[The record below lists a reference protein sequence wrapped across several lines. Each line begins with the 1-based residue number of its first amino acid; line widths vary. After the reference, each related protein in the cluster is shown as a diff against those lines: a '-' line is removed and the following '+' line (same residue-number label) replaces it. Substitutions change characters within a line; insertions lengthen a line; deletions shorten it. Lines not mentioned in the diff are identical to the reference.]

1 MQPSQPIE
9 PTRSGTAR
17 TAADGLC
24 PGLCPGLAPSLRLTV
39 CLGLCLGPLLM
50 LPAQASEPVH
60 GHAMHGAAKYPADF
74 THFDYVNADA
84 PKRGQVHLS
93 AVGTFDSLNPYILKG
108 VPAAGLGQVFQTL
121 TTDSDD
127 EAFSQYGELAH
138 SIEVADDRTWVA
150 YRLREQARWHDG
162 QAVTA
167 DDVVF
172 SFETLKSKGHPF
184 YRSYYASVERVEK
197 LGEHHVK
204 FHFADGNNSE
214 LPMIMGQLPVLPAHH
229 YRSRDFEQ
237 TNLDPPLGSGPYRV
251 AQVDPGRSITYERV
265 TDWWAA
271 ELPVNRGRYNIDR
284 IRYDYYRDGTV
295 ALEAFKAGEY
305 DFRVENNS
313 KLWATAYEG
322 PPFARGLIR
331 TELIDHDLPTGMQ
344 GFVYNTRRPPFDDPL
359 VREALAYA
367 FDFEWTN
374 KNLFYGQY
382 TRTASYFSNSELAA
396 HGPPSPEELA
406 LLEPYRDR
414 LPPRVFSDAYVP
426 PASDGEHGI
435 RTNLRTALKLLAQAG
450 FEVRDRKLVRASTG
464 AAVRFEILLVQ
475 PAFERIVLPFRANL
489 ERLGIEVTVRTVDS
503 AQYQRR
509 LDEFEF
515 DMVVGTFGQSLS
527 PGNEQRDFWGSA
539 AADIPG
545 SRNIIGIRNPAIDAL
560 IDSVVAAP
568 DRDALVHRTRALD
581 RALLWG
587 HYVIPNWHIRSFRVA
602 YWDKFARPSV
612 NPKYALGFETWWVDE
627 DKARRLN
634 SARKGG

>member
-1 MQPSQPIE
+1 
-9 PTRSGTAR
+9 
-17 TAADGLC
+17 
-24 PGLCPGLAPSLRLTV
+24 V
-39 CLGLCLGPLLM
+39 
-50 LPAQASEPVH
+50 
-60 GHAMHGAAKYPADF
+60 
-74 THFDYVNADA
+74 
-84 PKRGQVHLS
+84 
-93 AVGTFDSLNPYILKG
+93 
-108 VPAAGLGQVFQTL
+108 
-121 TTDSDD
+121 
-127 EAFSQYGELAH
+127 
-138 SIEVADDRTWVA
+138 
-150 YRLREQARWHDG
+150 
-162 QAVTA
+162 
-167 DDVVF
+167 
-172 SFETLKSKGHPF
+172 
-184 YRSYYASVERVEK
+184 
-197 LGEHHVK
+197 
-204 FHFADGNNSE
+204 DGNNAE

-237 TNLDPPLGSGPYRV
+237 TSLEPPLGSGPYRV
-251 AQVDPGRSITYERV
+251 AQVNPGRSITYERV

-271 ELPVNRGRYNIDR
+271 DLPVNRGRYNIDR

-331 TELIDHDLPTGMQ
+331 TELIDHELPTGMQ

-382 TRTASYFSNSELAA
+382 TRTASYFSNSELAS
-396 HGPPSPEELA
+396 HGPPPPEELA

-414 LPPRVFSDAYVP
+414 LPPRVFSEAYVP
-426 PASDGEHGI
+426 PATDGEHGI

-450 FEVRDRKLVRASTG
+450 FEVRDRKLVNASTG

-509 LDEFEF
+509 LDEFDF
-515 DMVVGTFGQSLS
+515 DMVVGSFGQSLS

-568 DRDALVHRTRALD
+568 DRDALVQRTRALD

-587 HYVIPNWHIRSFRVA
+587 HYVIPNWHIQSFRVA
-602 YWDKFARPSV
+602 YWDKFARPTV
-612 NPKYALGFETWWVDE
+612 NPKYALGFDTWWVDE
-627 DKARRLN
+627 DKARRLD